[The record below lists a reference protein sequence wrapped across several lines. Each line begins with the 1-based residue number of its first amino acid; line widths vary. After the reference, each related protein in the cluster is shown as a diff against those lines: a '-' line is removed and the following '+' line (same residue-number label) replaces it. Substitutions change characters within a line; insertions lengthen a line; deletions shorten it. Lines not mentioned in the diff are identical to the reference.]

1 MKWPGRCAAIRVK
14 ELGRAGDP
22 HRPGTG
28 SYEKESAYE
37 QLCRYVEAESASEQI
52 TLDDNDTNADQ
63 KWIGIVTDSRVWWVW
78 EWNPTPQYVLGWR
91 GTRLDAT
98 NLQRLESLL
107 QSRQLVGR
115 EPAPD
120 DPTGLFKPHL
130 EELHKAYKLAADERD
145 VVTQRSL
152 WFRQLK
158 LSGNQPGDEHR
169 DELFVLHTLMIAV
182 ASKIAK
188 LYDTR
193 VRHGFASWVKGTDWL
208 RSLEDTVKRY
218 NWGAQTGDVLRALY
232 IGLVDRKH
240 RHIYGEYYTPDWVAE
255 KLCSEIIDDEWI
267 HEWVSG
273 RQPGGLMDPACGSG
287 TFLYHAVRHIVQSRP
302 VRRATMNARQ
312 KTDMVVRM
320 VYGIDIHPVAVA
332 MAKANVLR
340 ALPDRPSEPL
350 RIYQGDSLQIARST
364 EANERLDEEGRV
376 FIITSR
382 NNQKMRFPL
391 EFVMSDKFDA
401 NMRRL
406 ARAAVRGNPFPP
418 GLDGG
423 LEPVRA
429 AVLRKTFDVLTRVC
443 REEGNDV
450 WAWYTINQAGIHKL
464 GGQISRMVA
473 NPPWVR
479 LSNIQDRPRKDGVE
493 RLARKL
499 HLWVGGKNATGFNMA
514 ALFVAQ
520 CAKIYGTES
529 LVSGWVL
536 PDAAMRGGN
545 WAGYVK
551 AVKPP
556 VVWDLGGLP
565 FPKHAK
571 CCINILGTDRRP
583 PVRLEMNRGERP
595 PAQRDGW
602 GDVESKA
609 TFVKV
614 TRHESVRSAWFDGKR
629 PVARQGAILTPS
641 CLVVL
646 ADHTIRE
653 GEVTGTTAKSIHG
666 RWRGRSFRVRVPQAW
681 VHQVLFNKEGLRPYR
696 IGTPRNVILPIDEK
710 GGFLAGRRDT
720 KWWRDAADKYRAHR
734 GAGAATPKTLEG
746 QLDFG
751 GKLRNQFPIR
761 GNIVLYNASG
771 SNLAAARMA
780 MKYVVDSSLY
790 RVRAGSAGEALF
802 LVGILN
808 ADCMA
813 ERFRATRKSDRH
825 FHTHLWREVPIPR
838 FDGSDSDHARLAEL
852 ALRAER
858 VAAGAEPTYK
868 SIKEALA
875 DDGVAADIDRVV
887 ARVIT
892 KAAESVG

>member
-1 MKWPGRCAAIRVK
+1 MQGRRIIIEVK
-14 ELGRAGDP
+14 ELGRANKP
-22 HRPGTG
+22 RHPGTG
-28 SYEKESAYE
+28 SYEKESAYA
-37 QLCRYVEAESASEQI
+37 QLCRYIEAESVSEQI
-52 TLDDNDTNADQ
+52 TLDEYDVNINQ
-63 KWIGIVTDSRVWWVW
+63 KWIGIVTDSRTWWVW
-78 EWNPTPQYVLGWR
+78 EWNPTPQHVPGWS
-91 GTRLDAT
+91 GTRLNT
-98 NLQRLESLL
+98 SSLKRLESLL
-107 QSRQLVGR
+107 RSRKQVGR

-130 EELHKAYKLAADERD
+130 EELRRVYMRKSDERD

-158 LSGNQPGDEHR
+158 LSGNQPSDDHR

-208 RSLEDTVKRY
+208 HSLEDTVKRY

-267 HEWVSG
+267 HEWISG
-273 RQPGGLMDPACGSG
+273 RQSGGLMDPACGSG
-287 TFLYHAVRHIVQSRP
+287 TFLYHAVHRIVQSEP
-302 VRRATMNARQ
+302 VRSATMNARQ

-320 VYGIDIHPVAVA
+320 IHGIDIHPVAVA

-364 EANERLDEEGRV
+364 EVDERLDEEGRV

-391 EFVMSDKFDA
+391 EFVMSDEFDA

-406 ARAAVRGNPFPP
+406 ARAAVQGNPFPP
-418 GLDGG
+418 GLDAG
-423 LEPVRA
+423 LAPVRA
-429 AVLRKTFDVLTRVC
+429 AILRTTFDVLTRVC

-464 GGQISRMVA
+464 IGQISRIVA

-493 RLARKL
+493 WLARKL
-499 HLWVGGKNATGFNMA
+499 HLWVGGKNATGFNIA
-514 ALFVAQ
+514 ALFVEQ
-520 CAKIYGTES
+520 CTKIYGAGS

-545 WAGYVK
+545 WTGYVK
-551 AVKPP
+551 VARPD

-565 FPKHAK
+565 FPKHAN
-571 CCINILGTDRRP
+571 CCVNILGVHKQS
-583 PVRLEMNRGERP
+583 PVRLALKRGERP
-595 PAQRDGW
+595 PVQHDGW
-602 GDVESKA
+602 NDVESKT

-614 TRHESVRSAWFDGKR
+614 ARYEQMRSAWFEGKR
-629 PVARQGAILTPS
+629 PIARQGAIITPL

-646 ADHTIRE
+646 ADYTIHE
-653 GEVTGTTAKSIHG
+653 GEATGTTAKSIHG
-666 RWRGRSFRVRVPQAW
+666 RWRGKSFRTRVPQTW
-681 VHQVLFNKEGLRPYR
+681 VHEVLFNKEGLRPYR
-696 IGTPRNVILPIDEK
+696 IGTSRNAILPIDEK
-710 GGFLAGRRDT
+710 GRFLADRHDT
-720 KWWRDAADKYRAHR
+720 KWWRDAADKYKAHR
-734 GAGAATPKTLEG
+734 GSGAATPKTLEG
-746 QLDFG
+746 QLDFS
-751 GKLRNQFPIR
+751 GKLHNQFPIR
-761 GNIVLYNASG
+761 DNVVLYNRSG
-771 SNLAAARMA
+771 SNLAAARMTT
-780 MKYVVDSSLY
+780 KYVVDSSLY
-790 RVRAGSAGEALF
+790 RVRTRSTEEALF

-813 ERFRATRKSDRH
+813 ERFRATRKSDRD
-825 FHTHLWREVPIPR
+825 FHTYLWREVPIPR
-838 FDGSDSDHARLAEL
+838 FDGSDPDHARLAEL
-852 ALRAER
+852 ALRAEQ
-858 VAAGAEPTYK
+858 VAAGTEPTYK
-868 SIKEALA
+868 SIKGALA